1 MRVRIVTICATVLVM
16 GVAGTASAGTGHAQG
31 GAKQTPAG
39 TGAAKAGA
47 GRVTTDGGRSEAGAA
62 LSRSRFSVTNLVSDV
77 GGRAAI
83 TDATLVNPW
92 GLAMGKTLW
101 VSAAGTGLATV
112 YSGGAGNVKQEKT
125 RVRVPGGRPTGQVV
139 NMGEEFVVKG
149 PGGSG
154 PATFIFASPSG
165 AITGWN
171 AEADPD
177 DAIISAFVRGA
188 DFKGLAL
195 ARTNRGPMLLA
206 ADFAHNRV
214 HVFDGDF
221 DRISMGRR
229 AFQDPGL
236 PEDYAPFNVEVVGR
250 SILVAYARRDPQTG
264 KSVAGQGKGFVSQ
277 FNGSGR
283 FVGRFAARGALNA
296 PWAMTL
302 APKNFGAHSGAL
314 LVGNFGDG
322 RINAYDPRNGRPLGP
337 LRSSDGRPVT
347 LGGLWDLEPGT
358 ETVGGTNALWF
369 SAGSD
374 GGTHGLLGLIRPA
387 GAGGSSSS
395 PNASPSP
402 TSSHPSS
409 HNSGTSNNSG
419 NSAPDNSGG
428 SGYGY

>member
-16 GVAGTASAGTGHAQG
+16 GVAGTASAGTHQAQA
-31 GAKQTPAG
+31 GAKQT
-39 TGAAKAGA
+39 KAGSGPENA
-47 GRVTTDGGRSEAGAA
+47 GKQT
-62 LSRSRFSVTNLVSDV
+62 LKNHFSVTNLVSDV
-77 GGRAAI
+77 SGRAAV
-83 TDATLVNPW
+83 TDPTLVNPW

-112 YSGGAGNVKQEKT
+112 YSGGAGTVKQEKT
-125 RVRVPGGRPTGQVV
+125 QVRVPGGRPTGQVV

-177 DAIISAFVRGA
+177 DAIISAFVKGA

-195 ARTNRGPMLLA
+195 AQTNRGAMLLA

-229 AFQDPGL
+229 AFQDPGM
-236 PEDYAPFNVEVVGR
+236 PEDYAPFNVEVVGN
-250 SILVAYARRDPQTG
+250 SILVAYAKRDPATG

-302 APKNFGAHSGAL
+302 APKGFGAHSGAL

-322 RINAYDPRNGRPLGP
+322 RINAYNPRNGRPLGP
-337 LRSSDGRPVT
+337 LRSSDGKAIT
-347 LGGLWDLEPGT
+347 LSGLWDLERGT

-374 GGTHGLLGLIRPA
+374 GGTHGLLGLIRPG
-387 GAGGSSSS
+387 GAATPTTS
-395 PNASPSP
+395 PTGNASPSP
-402 TSSHPSS
+402 SSSHSSS
-409 HNSGTSNNSG
+409 HNSNNSGSNSSNNSG
-419 NSAPDNSGG
+419 YN
-428 SGYGY
+428 Y

>member
-16 GVAGTASAGTGHAQG
+16 GVAGTASAGTHQAQA
-31 GAKQTPAG
+31 GAKQT
-39 TGAAKAGA
+39 KAGSGPEKA
-47 GRVTTDGGRSEAGAA
+47 GRQSLRNHFA
-62 LSRSRFSVTNLVSDV
+62 VTNLVSDV
-77 GGRAAI
+77 SGRAAV
-83 TDATLVNPW
+83 TDPTLVNPW

-112 YSGGAGNVKQEKT
+112 YSGGAGTVKQEKT
-125 RVRVPGGRPTGQVV
+125 QVRVPGGRPTGQVV
-139 NMGEEFVVKG
+139 NKGDEFVVKG

-177 DAIISAFVRGA
+177 DAIISAFVKGA

-195 ARTNRGPMLLA
+195 AETNRGAMLLA

-221 DRISMGRR
+221 DRISFGRR
-229 AFQDPGL
+229 AFRDPGL
-236 PEDYAPFNVEVVGR
+236 PEDYAPFNVEVVGN
-250 SILVAYARRDPQTG
+250 SILVAYAKRDPETG

-302 APKNFGAHSGAL
+302 APKGFGAHSGAL

-322 RINAYDPRNGRPLGP
+322 RINAYNPRNGRPLGP
-337 LRSSDGRPVT
+337 LRSSDGRAIT

-358 ETVGGTNALWF
+358 ETVGGTNSLWF

-374 GGTHGLLGLIRPA
+374 GGTHGLLGLIRPS
-387 GAGGSSSS
+387 GAATSTSS
-395 PNASPSP
+395 PTGNASPSP
-402 TSSHPSS
+402 SSSHPSS
-409 HNSGTSNNSG
+409 HNSGSNNSG
-419 NSAPDNSGG
+419 SNNSGSNNSG
-428 SGYGY
+428 SNNSGY

>member
-16 GVAGTASAGTGHAQG
+16 GVAGTASAGTHQAQA
-31 GAKQTPAG
+31 GAKQTK
-39 TGAAKAGA
+39 TGGGPEKAGPQTLRNHFA
-47 GRVTTDGGRSEAGAA
+47 
-62 LSRSRFSVTNLVSDV
+62 VTNLVSDV
-77 GGRAAI
+77 SGRAAV
-83 TDATLVNPW
+83 TDPTLVNPW

-125 RVRVPGGRPTGQVV
+125 QVRVPGGRPTGQVV
-139 NMGEEFVVKG
+139 NTGEEFVVKG
-149 PGGSG
+149 PGGAG

-177 DAIISAFVRGA
+177 DAIISAFVKGA

-195 ARTNRGPMLLA
+195 AQTNRGPMLLA

-221 DRISMGRR
+221 DRISFGRR
-229 AFQDPGL
+229 AFRDPGL
-236 PEDYAPFNVEVVGR
+236 PEDYAPFNVEVVGN
-250 SILVAYARRDPQTG
+250 SILVAYAKRDPETG

-302 APKNFGAHSGAL
+302 APKGFGAHSGAL

-322 RINAYDPRNGRPLGP
+322 RINAYNPRNGRPLGP
-337 LRSSDGRPVT
+337 LRSSDGRAIT

-374 GGTHGLLGLIRPA
+374 GGTHGLLGLIRPS
-387 GAGGSSSS
+387 GAATSTGS
-395 PNASPSP
+395 PTGNASPSP
-402 TSSHPSS
+402 SSSHPSS
-409 HNSGTSNNSG
+409 HNSGSNDSGSNNSG
-419 NSAPDNSGG
+419 
-428 SGYGY
+428 Y

>member
-16 GVAGTASAGTGHAQG
+16 GVAGTASAGTHQAQA
-31 GAKQTPAG
+31 GAKQT
-39 TGAAKAGA
+39 KAGSGPEKA
-47 GRVTTDGGRSEAGAA
+47 GRQTLRNHFA
-62 LSRSRFSVTNLVSDV
+62 VTNLVSDV
-77 GGRAAI
+77 SGRAAV
-83 TDATLVNPW
+83 TDPTLVNPW

-112 YSGGAGNVKQEKT
+112 YSGGAGTVKQEKT
-125 RVRVPGGRPTGQVV
+125 QVRVPGGRPTGQVV
-139 NMGEEFVVKG
+139 NKGEEFVVKG

-177 DAIISAFVRGA
+177 DAIISAFVKGA

-195 ARTNRGPMLLA
+195 AETNRGAMLLA

-221 DRISMGRR
+221 DRISFGRR
-229 AFQDPGL
+229 AFRDPGL
-236 PEDYAPFNVEVVGR
+236 PEDYAPFNVEVVGN
-250 SILVAYARRDPQTG
+250 SILVAYAKRDPETG

-302 APKNFGAHSGAL
+302 APKGFGAHSGAL

-322 RINAYDPRNGRPLGP
+322 RINAYNPRNGRPLGP
-337 LRSSDGRPVT
+337 LRSSDGRAIT

-358 ETVGGTNALWF
+358 ETVGGTNSLWF

-374 GGTHGLLGLIRPA
+374 GGTHGLLGLIRPS
-387 GAGGSSSS
+387 GAATSTGS
-395 PNASPSP
+395 PTGNASPSP
-402 TSSHPSS
+402 SPSHPSS
-409 HNSGTSNNSG
+409 HNSGSNNSG
-419 NSAPDNSGG
+419 SNNSG
-428 SGYGY
+428 Y

>member
-1 MRVRIVTICATVLVM
+1 MRVRIVTICATVLVV
-16 GVAGTASAGTGHAQG
+16 GVAGTASARTQQAQNGAEQARAGTGPAKSWTGHAQ
-31 GAKQTPAG
+31 AG
-39 TGAAKAGA
+39 TQ
-47 GRVTTDGGRSEAGAA
+47 RTQ
-62 LSRSRFSVTNLVSDV
+62 SRFSVTNLVSDV
-77 GGRAAI
+77 SGRAAV
-83 TDATLVNPW
+83 TDPALINPW

-101 VSAAGTGLATV
+101 VSAAGSGLATV
-112 YSGGAGNVKQEKT
+112 YSGGAGTVKQERT
-125 RVRVPGGRPTGQVV
+125 QVRVPGGRPTGQVV

-177 DAIISAFVRGA
+177 DAIISAFVKGA

-195 ARTNRGPMLLA
+195 AQTNRGPLLLA
-206 ADFAHNRV
+206 ADFAGDRI

-221 DRISMGRR
+221 ERIMTSRR
-229 AFQDPGL
+229 AFRDPGL
-236 PEDYAPFNVEVVGR
+236 PDDYAPFNVEVVGR
-250 SILVAYARRDPQTG
+250 SILVAYAKRDPETG
-264 KSVAGQGKGFVSQ
+264 KSVAGQGKGFISQ

-296 PWAMTL
+296 PWAMTP
-302 APKNFGAHSGAL
+302 APKGFGAHSGAL

-322 RINAYDPRNGRPLGP
+322 RINAYNPRNGRSLGP
-337 LRSSDGRPVT
+337 LRSADGRPIT

-358 ETVGGTNALWF
+358 DAVGGTGSLWF

-387 GAGGSSSS
+387 GAAT
-395 PNASPSP
+395 PTASPSSGASP
-402 TSSHPSS
+402 APSPSHSSSHG
-409 HNSGTSNNSG
+409 SG
-419 NSAPDNSGG
+419 SGG
-428 SGYGY
+428 PGYGY

>member
-16 GVAGTASAGTGHAQG
+16 GVAGTASAGTHQAQA
-31 GAKQTPAG
+31 GAKQ
-39 TGAAKAGA
+39 AKAGSGPEKA
-47 GRVTTDGGRSEAGAA
+47 GRQNLRNHFA
-62 LSRSRFSVTNLVSDV
+62 VTNLVSDV
-77 GGRAAI
+77 SGRAAV
-83 TDATLVNPW
+83 TDPTLVNPW

-112 YSGGAGNVKQEKT
+112 YSGGAGTVKQEKT
-125 RVRVPGGRPTGQVV
+125 QVRVPGGRPTGQVV
-139 NMGEEFVVKG
+139 NTGEEFVVKG

-177 DAIISAFVRGA
+177 DAIISAFVKGA

-195 ARTNRGPMLLA
+195 AQTNRGAMLLA
-206 ADFAHNRV
+206 ADFARNRI

-221 DRISMGRR
+221 DRISFGRR

-236 PEDYAPFNVEVVGR
+236 PEDYAPFNVEVVGN
-250 SILVAYARRDPQTG
+250 SILVAYAKRDPETG

-302 APKNFGAHSGAL
+302 APKGFGAHSGAL

-322 RINAYDPRNGRPLGP
+322 RINAYNPRNGRPLGP
-337 LRSSDGRPVT
+337 LRSSDGKAIT
-347 LGGLWDLEPGT
+347 LSGLWDLERGT
-358 ETVGGTNALWF
+358 ETVGGTNSLWF

-374 GGTHGLLGLIRPA
+374 GGTHGLLGLIRPS
-387 GAGGSSSS
+387 GSADSTSS
-395 PNASPSP
+395 PTGNASPSP
-402 TSSHPSS
+402 SASHPSS
-409 HNSGTSNNSG
+409 HNSGSNNSG
-419 NSAPDNSGG
+419 SNNSNNSG
-428 SGYGY
+428 YNY

>member
-16 GVAGTASAGTGHAQG
+16 GVAGTASAGTHQAQA
-31 GAKQTPAG
+31 GAKQT
-39 TGAAKAGA
+39 KAGSGPEKA
-47 GRVTTDGGRSEAGAA
+47 GGQTLRNHFA
-62 LSRSRFSVTNLVSDV
+62 VTNLVSDV
-77 GGRAAI
+77 SGRAAV
-83 TDATLVNPW
+83 TDPTLVNPW

-101 VSAAGTGLATV
+101 VSATGSGLATV
-112 YSGGAGNVKQEKT
+112 YSGGAGTVKQEKT
-125 RVRVPGGRPTGQVV
+125 QVRVPGGRPTGQVV
-139 NMGEEFVVKG
+139 NKGEEFVVKG

-177 DAIISAFVRGA
+177 DAIISAFVKGA

-195 ARTNRGPMLLA
+195 AETNRGAMLLA
-206 ADFAHNRV
+206 ADFAHNKV

-221 DRISMGRR
+221 DRISFGRR
-229 AFQDPGL
+229 AFRDPGL
-236 PEDYAPFNVEVVGR
+236 PEDYAPFNVEVVGN
-250 SILVAYARRDPQTG
+250 SILVAYAKRDPETG

-302 APKNFGAHSGAL
+302 APKGFGAHSGAL

-322 RINAYDPRNGRPLGP
+322 RINAYNPRNGRPLGP
-337 LRSSDGRPVT
+337 LRTSDGRAIT

-374 GGTHGLLGLIRPA
+374 GGTHGLLGVIRPS
-387 GAGGSSSS
+387 GAATSNS
-395 PNASPSP
+395 PTSNASPSP
-402 TSSHPSS
+402 TSTHPNS
-409 HNSGTSNNSG
+409 HNSGSNNSG
-419 NSAPDNSGG
+419 SNNNSSSNSG
-428 SGYGY
+428 Y

>member
-16 GVAGTASAGTGHAQG
+16 GVAGTASAGTRQAQG
-31 GAKQTPAG
+31 GAKQVPAG
-39 TGAAKAGA
+39 IGLAKTGTGQAKAG
-47 GRVTTDGGRSEAGAA
+47 TA
-62 LSRSRFSVTNLVSDV
+62 LTRSRFSVTNLVSDV

-112 YSGGAGNVKQEKT
+112 YSGGAGGVKQEKT
-125 RVRVPGGRPTGQVV
+125 QVRVPGGRPTGQVV

-149 PGGSG
+149 PGGAG

-177 DAIISAFVRGA
+177 DAVISAFVRGA

-195 ARTNRGPMLLA
+195 AQTDRGAMLLA
-206 ADFAHNRV
+206 ADFAGDRI

-221 DRISMGRR
+221 DRVPTSRR
-229 AFQDPGL
+229 AFRDPGL

-250 SILVAYARRDPQTG
+250 SILVAYAKRDPQTG

-302 APKNFGAHSGAL
+302 APKGFGAHSGAL

-322 RINAYDPRNGRPLGP
+322 RINAYNPRNGRPLGP
-337 LRSSDGRPVT
+337 LRSSDGRPIT
-347 LGGLWDLEPGT
+347 LSGLWDLEPGT
-358 ETVGGTNALWF
+358 EAVGGTDALWF

-402 TSSHPSS
+402 RSSHPSS
-409 HNSGTSNNSG
+409 HNSGNSNSNSNNSG
-419 NSAPDNSGG
+419 NSSNSGG

>member
-16 GVAGTASAGTGHAQG
+16 GVAGTASAGTHQAQA
-31 GAKQTPAG
+31 GAKQT
-39 TGAAKAGA
+39 KAGSGPEKA
-47 GRVTTDGGRSEAGAA
+47 GPQTLRNHFA
-62 LSRSRFSVTNLVSDV
+62 VTNLVSDV
-77 GGRAAI
+77 SGRAAV
-83 TDATLVNPW
+83 TDPTLVNPW

-112 YSGGAGNVKQEKT
+112 YSGGAGTVKQEKT
-125 RVRVPGGRPTGQVV
+125 QVRVPGGRPTGQVV

-149 PGGSG
+149 PGGAG

-177 DAIISAFVRGA
+177 DAIISAFVKGA

-195 ARTNRGPMLLA
+195 AQTNRGPMLLA

-221 DRISMGRR
+221 DRISFGRR
-229 AFQDPGL
+229 AFRDPGL
-236 PEDYAPFNVEVVGR
+236 PEDYAPFNVEVVGN
-250 SILVAYARRDPQTG
+250 SILVAYAKRDPETG

-302 APKNFGAHSGAL
+302 APKGFGAHSGAL

-322 RINAYDPRNGRPLGP
+322 RINAYNPRNGRPLGP
-337 LRSSDGRPVT
+337 LRSSDGKAIT

-374 GGTHGLLGLIRPA
+374 GGTHGLLGLIRPS
-387 GAGGSSSS
+387 GAATSTGS
-395 PNASPSP
+395 PTGNASPSP
-402 TSSHPSS
+402 SSSHPSS
-409 HNSGTSNNSG
+409 HNSGSNNSG
-419 NSAPDNSGG
+419 SNNSGSNN
-428 SGYGY
+428 SGY

>member
-1 MRVRIVTICATVLVM
+1 MRVRTVTICATVLVM
-16 GVAGTASAGTGHAQG
+16 GVAGTASAGTHQARA
-31 GAKQTPAG
+31 GAKQAG
-39 TGAAKAGA
+39 TASGPEKAGQQSLRKHFA
-47 GRVTTDGGRSEAGAA
+47 
-62 LSRSRFSVTNLVSDV
+62 VTNLVSDV
-77 GGRAAI
+77 SGRAAV
-83 TDATLVNPW
+83 TDPALVNPW

-101 VSAAGTGLATV
+101 VSATGTGLATV
-112 YSGGAGNVKQEKT
+112 YSGGAGTVKQEKT
-125 RVRVPGGRPTGQVV
+125 QVRVPGGRPTGQVV

-177 DAIISAFVRGA
+177 DAIISAFVKGA

-195 ARTNRGPMLLA
+195 AQTNRGPMLLA
-206 ADFAHNRV
+206 ADFARNRI
-214 HVFDGDF
+214 HVFNGDF

-236 PEDYAPFNVEVVGR
+236 PENYAPFNVEVVGN
-250 SILVAYARRDPQTG
+250 SVLVAYAKRDPETG

-283 FVGRFAARGALNA
+283 FLGRFVARGALNA

-302 APKNFGAHSGAL
+302 APKNFGNLSGAL

-322 RINAYDPRNGRPLGP
+322 RINAYNPRNGRSLGP
-337 LRSSDGRPVT
+337 LRSSDGRPIT
-347 LGGLWDLEPGT
+347 LSGLWDLEPGT
-358 ETVGGTNALWF
+358 ETVGGTNSLWF

-374 GGTHGLLGLIRPA
+374 GGTHGLLGLIRPG
-387 GAGGSSSS
+387 GAATSTTSPTGGSS
-395 PNASPSP
+395 P
-402 TSSHPSS
+402 TPSSHPSS
-409 HNSGTSNNSG
+409 HNSGNSNNSG
-419 NSAPDNSGG
+419 SNNSG
-428 SGYGY
+428 YNY

>member
-16 GVAGTASAGTGHAQG
+16 GVAGTASAGTHQAQA
-31 GAKQTPAG
+31 GAKQAKTGSGLEKAAG
-39 TGAAKAGA
+39 QTLRNHFA
-47 GRVTTDGGRSEAGAA
+47 
-62 LSRSRFSVTNLVSDV
+62 VTNLVSDV
-77 GGRAAI
+77 SGRAAV
-83 TDATLVNPW
+83 TDPTLVNPW

-125 RVRVPGGRPTGQVV
+125 QVRVPGGRPTGQVV
-139 NMGEEFVVKG
+139 NKGEEFVVKG
-149 PGGSG
+149 PGGAG

-177 DAIISAFVRGA
+177 DAIISAFVKGA

-195 ARTNRGPMLLA
+195 ADTNRGAMLLA
-206 ADFAHNRV
+206 ADFAHNKV

-221 DRISMGRR
+221 DRISFGRR
-229 AFQDPGL
+229 AFRDPGL
-236 PEDYAPFNVEVVGR
+236 PEDYAPFNVEVVGN
-250 SILVAYARRDPQTG
+250 SILVAYAKRDPETG

-302 APKNFGAHSGAL
+302 APKGFGAHSGAL

-322 RINAYDPRNGRPLGP
+322 RINAYNPRNGRPLGP
-337 LRSSDGRPVT
+337 LRSSDGKPIT

-374 GGTHGLLGLIRPA
+374 GGTHGLLGLIRPS
-387 GAGGSSSS
+387 GAATSTNNSPTGG
-395 PNASPSP
+395 ASPTPS
-402 TSSHPSS
+402 SSHPSS
-409 HNSGTSNNSG
+409 HNSGSNNSN
-419 NSAPDNSGG
+419 NSNSN
-428 SGYGY
+428 GYGY

>member
-16 GVAGTASAGTGHAQG
+16 GVAGTASAGTHQAQA
-31 GAKQTPAG
+31 GAKQT
-39 TGAAKAGA
+39 KAGSGPEKA
-47 GRVTTDGGRSEAGAA
+47 GGQTLQNHFA
-62 LSRSRFSVTNLVSDV
+62 VTNLVSDV
-77 GGRAAI
+77 SGRAAV
-83 TDATLVNPW
+83 TDPTLVNPW

-112 YSGGAGNVKQEKT
+112 YSGGAGTVKQEKT
-125 RVRVPGGRPTGQVV
+125 QVRVPGGRPTGQVV
-139 NMGEEFVVKG
+139 NKGEEFVVKG
-149 PGGSG
+149 PGGAG

-177 DAIISAFVRGA
+177 DAIISAFVKGA

-195 ARTNRGPMLLA
+195 AETNRGAMLLA

-221 DRISMGRR
+221 DRISFGRR
-229 AFQDPGL
+229 AFKDPGL
-236 PEDYAPFNVEVVGR
+236 PEDYAPFNVEVVGN
-250 SILVAYARRDPQTG
+250 SILVAYAKRDPETG

-277 FNGSGR
+277 FSGSGR

-302 APKNFGAHSGAL
+302 APKGFGAHSGAL

-322 RINAYDPRNGRPLGP
+322 RINAYNPRNGRPLGP
-337 LRSSDGRPVT
+337 LRSSDGKAIT

-358 ETVGGTNALWF
+358 EAVGGTNALWF

-374 GGTHGLLGLIRPA
+374 GGTHGLLGLIRPS
-387 GAGGSSSS
+387 GAATSTNSPTGG
-395 PNASPSP
+395 ASPTPS
-402 TSSHPSS
+402 SSHPSS
-409 HNSGTSNNSG
+409 HNSGSNNS
-419 NSAPDNSGG
+419 NSNSNSNSYG
-428 SGYGY
+428 SGY

>member
-16 GVAGTASAGTGHAQG
+16 GVAGTASAGTHQAQA
-31 GAKQTPAG
+31 GAKQTTAG
-39 TGAAKAGA
+39 SGSAKAGKQTFGNHFA
-47 GRVTTDGGRSEAGAA
+47 
-62 LSRSRFSVTNLVSDV
+62 VTNLVSDV
-77 GGRAAI
+77 SGRAAV
-83 TDATLVNPW
+83 TDPTLVNPW

-112 YSGGAGNVKQEKT
+112 YSGGAGTVKQEKT
-125 RVRVPGGRPTGQVV
+125 QVRVPGGRPTGQVV

-177 DAIISAFVRGA
+177 DAIISAFVKGA

-195 ARTNRGPMLLA
+195 AQTNRGAMLLA

-221 DRISMGRR
+221 DRISFGRR

-236 PEDYAPFNVEVVGR
+236 PEDYAPFNVEVVGN
-250 SILVAYARRDPQTG
+250 SILVAYAKRDPATG
-264 KSVAGQGKGFVSQ
+264 KSVAGRGKGFVSQ

-302 APKNFGAHSGAL
+302 APKGFGAHSGAL

-322 RINAYDPRNGRPLGP
+322 RINAYNPRNGRPLGP
-337 LRSSDGRPVT
+337 LRSSDGKAIT
-347 LGGLWDLEPGT
+347 LSGLWDLERGT
-358 ETVGGTNALWF
+358 ETVGGTNSLWF

-374 GGTHGLLGLIRPA
+374 GGTHGLLGLIRPS
-387 GAGGSSSS
+387 GAATPTTS
-395 PNASPSP
+395 PTGNASPSP
-402 TSSHPSS
+402 SPSSSHPSS
-409 HNSGTSNNSG
+409 HTSNNSGSNNSG
-419 NSAPDNSGG
+419 NS
-428 SGYGY
+428 GYNY